1 MVNNL
6 MIKATWDSSVKVW
19 VAESDD
25 VPGLVTEAA
34 NMEQLIGKLKILIP
48 ELLELNKSPAYKRTI
63 PFSIASEY
71 SDIIYG

>member
-1 MVNNL
+1 MGNTL
-6 MIKATWDSSVKVW
+6 MIKANWDSSAKVW

-34 NMEQLIGKLKILIP
+34 NMDQLITKLKILIP
-48 ELLELNKSPAYKRTI
+48 ELLELNKGVANSNI

-71 SDIIYG
+71 SDIVYG